1 MFPRPAN
8 LYGHSADPA
17 CSTNTVDLGA
27 YGGYGLTLH
36 VARLV
41 KIGAMGEK
49 HVQTSVNRM
58 EDVGIEASKRLRF
71 FRFPRTVCVFYLA
84 WLHEAYLHGGLRRMC
99 IITLAFYG
107 SVASKAGVC
116 FPKFSGVC
124 FPKCKFCNT

>member
-71 FRFPRTVCVFYLA
+71 FRFPRTVWCVLLGMAARSVFA
-84 WLHEAYLHGGLRRMC
+84 WGITANVHYYVGILR
-99 IITLAFYG
+99 
-107 SVASKAGVC
+107 VC
-116 FPKFSGVC
+116 RK
-124 FPKCKFCNT
+124 